1 MAFLTDRKRAEGLGS
16 AKEGT
21 HHFWSMTIS
30 SVALAI
36 LIPVFV
42 FTIGPMIGRPH
53 AEVVAW
59 LGRPFPAI
67 VAGLTIVVGMLHFK
81 SGASVMIEDYSRGI
95 TRKALIIGATLL
107 SYAAAA
113 TGLFGLARLA
123 L

>member
-1 MAFLTDRKRAEGLGS
+1 MAFLTDRKRAQGLGS

-21 HHFWSMTIS
+21 HHFWSMTVS

-42 FTIGPMIGRPH
+42 FTLGPMIGQPH
-53 AEVVAW
+53 ADVVAY
-59 LGRPFPAI
+59 LSRPFPAI

-81 SGASVMIEDYSRGI
+81 SGAAVMIEDYSRGL
-95 TRKALIIGATLL
+95 TRKVLIVGVTLL
-107 SYAAAA
+107 SYAVAA
-113 TGLFGLARLA
+113 TGLFALARLA

>member
-95 TRKALIIGATLL
+95 TRKVLIIGATLL
-107 SYAAAA
+107 SYAVAA
-113 TGLFGLARLA
+113 TGLFALARLA

>member
-107 SYAAAA
+107 SYAVAA
-113 TGLFGLARLA
+113 TGLFALARLA

>member
-1 MAFLTDRKRAEGLGS
+1 MAFLTDRKRAQGLGS

-21 HHFWSMTIS
+21 HHFWSMTVS
-30 SVALAI
+30 AVALAI

-59 LGRPFPAI
+59 LARPFPAI
-67 VAGLTIVVGMLHFK
+67 VAGLTVVVGMLHFK
-81 SGASVMIEDYSRGI
+81 SGAITMIEDYSRGI
-95 TRKALIIGATLL
+95 TRKMLIIGVTLL
-107 SYAAAA
+107 SYAVAA
-113 TGLFGLARLA
+113 TGLFALARVA